1 MSARSQRAAARPA
14 PARCPPADAPP
25 GITVDLPADRR
36 APFRARSE
44 IHRVLHDVHPQR
56 RAVAARLV
64 GALLDS
70 ATSAGGATE
79 PVQLQLSRS
88 PTALRVQLHS
98 IRPMRVSDESRL
110 VLDRLADR
118 WELDHGSRTI
128 RMQIRTTPS
137 RI

>member
-14 PARCPPADAPP
+14 PARCAPADAPP
-25 GITVDLPADRR
+25 DITIDLPADRR
-36 APFRARSE
+36 APFRARGE

-70 ATSAGGATE
+70 ATSAGTAPE

-98 IRPMRVSDESRL
+98 IRPMRLSDESRL